1 MPTLKIDGREITV
14 EKDTLIIEACR
25 QLGIYVPHFCYHPG
39 LSIAGQC
46 RLCLVEIAGSPR
58 LAAACVTP
66 AAEGM
71 TVVTTSPQLHEYRR
85 MMVELLLSERPH
97 VCAVCVA
104 NRHCELQTLAADL
117 GIHHLRFEQQW
128 PALPI
133 DASHERFVLD
143 HNRCILCLR
152 CVRVCSDIEGARTL
166 GLTNRGAE
174 TRVITDLDQPWGESE
189 TCTGCGK
196 CVHVCPTGA
205 MMPKDSPGSRPGKR
219 RDFLPA
225 LVRNRE
231 ERP

>member
-1 MPTLKIDGREITV
+1 MGLDSPAMSGHTLTIDGRMVSAAGNQSILDV
-14 EKDTLIIEACR
+14 ARAHGIWIPTLCH
-25 QLGIYVPHFCYHPG
+25 QPG
-39 LSIAGQC
+39 VADIGAC
-46 RLCLVEIAGSPR
+46 RLCLVEIAGSSR

-71 TVVTTSPQLHEYRR
+71 TVVTTSPQIHEYRR

-117 GIHHLRFEQQW
+117 DIHHLRFEQQW

-166 GLTNRGAE
+166 GLINRGAE
-174 TRVITDLDQPWGESE
+174 TRVITDLDQPWGESR
-189 TCTGCGK
+189 TCTSCGK
-196 CVHVCPTGA
+196 CITACPTGA
-205 MMPKDSPGSRPGKR
+205 LFEKGAHP
-219 RDFLPA
+219 
-225 LVRNRE
+225 
-231 ERP
+231 